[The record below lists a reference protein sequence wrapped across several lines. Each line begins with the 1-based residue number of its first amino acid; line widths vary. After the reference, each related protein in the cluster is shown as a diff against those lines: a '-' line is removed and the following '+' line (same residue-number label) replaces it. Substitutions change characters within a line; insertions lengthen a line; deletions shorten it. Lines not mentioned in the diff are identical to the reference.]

1 MSSISSMFLGGLGC
15 LGAAGCLGW
24 TKSDRS
30 SMRNGNK
37 KCFVSQPTHCTIM
50 SSLSSMFLGGLG
62 CLGTAGCFGWT
73 KWESSSIGNGKMI
86 VEFFSALIEFRVCK
100 YLN

>member
-1 MSSISSMFLGGLGC
+1 
-15 LGAAGCLGW
+15 
-24 TKSDRS
+24 
-30 SMRNGNK
+30 
-37 KCFVSQPTHCTIM
+37 M

-62 CLGTAGCFGWT
+62 FLGAAGCFGWT

-86 VEFFSALIEFRVCK
+86 VEFFSALIEFSVCK